1 MNPALT
7 AGVLWLLLA
16 LPAGAAGPADGRGTA
31 SAEAG
36 LRAEG
41 AELVEI
47 DGFAGPTGDIPCRG
61 KSFSNAWHYK
71 FFVPSSG
78 EWLIVNACGDN
89 FINAARHFPYMKS
102 GEPTKKL
109 PYAYA
114 EPAAVLKKL
123 QADGLFTPEPNPFS
137 RDIQMKLRLLPAKDG
152 RPEGCYWSVSQG
164 KVKVLADCAAEKT
177 WKLGKAA
184 AGAPGGKAKPAVKGK
199 DAAFRYADLAVATM
213 RKKTPDAQLMLVET
227 LADRTGSTKC
237 VDPKDGWS
245 FVFASRSAGTT
256 SLFGGCKNKT
266 AAEYMLFD
274 GQYSFDFNKMAP
286 ITLPFKDSDHALA
299 QVPKDCVNNTS
310 SISMK
315 LKGFKPAHAPAAGH
329 GQVWVIDCGSLRYLV
344 DAQTGVYLG
353 PGKK

>member
-1 MNPALT
+1 MSPALA
-7 AGVLWLLLA
+7 AGALWLLLA
-16 LPAGAAGPADGRGTA
+16 LPAGAAAPAEGRGTA
-31 SAEAG
+31 AAEAE

-47 DGFAGPTGDIPCRG
+47 EGFAGPTGDIPCRG

-114 EPAAVLKKL
+114 APEAVLKKL
-123 QADGLFTPEPNPFS
+123 KDDGLFTPEPNPFS
-137 RDIQMKLRLLPAKDG
+137 RDIQMKLRILPAKDG

-164 KVKVLADCAAEKT
+164 KVKVLADCAGEKT

-184 AGAPGGKAKPAVKGK
+184 PGAAKGKAPAVKGK
-199 DAAFRYADLAVATM
+199 DAAFKYANLAVTTM
-213 RKKTPDAQLMLVET
+213 RKKTPDAELMLVET

-245 FVFASRSAGTT
+245 FVFASRASGAT
-256 SLFGGCKNKT
+256 SLFSGCKNKT

-274 GQYSFDFNKMAP
+274 GQYSFDRNKTAP
-286 ITLPFKDSDHALA
+286 ITLPFKDSDYALA
-299 QVPKDCVNNTS
+299 QVPKDCVNNSATV
-310 SISMK
+310 SMK
-315 LKGFKPAHAPAAGH
+315 LKGFKPAHAPVAGH

-344 DAQTGVYLG
+344 DAQTGTYLG